1 MIVTLLSVTTFSPV
15 TVPATLPPLAA
26 AMSTTTEPG
35 FIAATVS
42 AVTSSG
48 AGRPGM
54 SAVVMTMSAFRAS
67 SAYIAAVAASW
78 AAVISLA

>member
-1 MIVTLLSVTTFSPV
+1 MTTFSPA
-15 TVPATLPPLAA
+15 TVPATLPPFAA

-35 FIAATVS
+35 RICATVS
-42 AVTSSG
+42 SVTSRG

-54 SAVVMTMSAFRAS
+54 SAVVMTMSAFFAS